1 MQLPLFLWVKKRKN
15 FPVKAITPFM
25 YLVFFSTIYDLV
37 FTHFLKVPS
46 TIWFYVYLLLE
57 YGAITYFYYLILPKS
72 QHKIIQGF
80 TILFLILFVGFLF
93 IFNLQNSFRLES
105 YLSLVE
111 TTAVWV
117 FSYLWIK
124 NLFQDFEREKSILN
138 YPTFYFIMGFVIYL
152 SGTIILFLLIHYIE
166 KKDGISRNSLWNL
179 NLFFLL
185 VFRLIHYKA
194 IWMGRMKK

>member
-25 YLVFFSTIYDLV
+25 YLVFFSAIYDLV

-57 YGAITYFYYLILPKS
+57 YGAITYFYYFILPKS

-80 TILFLILFVGFLF
+80 TVIFLILFVGFLF

-185 VFRLIHYKA
+185 VFRLINYKA